1 MRFARRTPFLK
12 RHAVL
17 TIRNLTASGVRLG
30 WSMNIVRIQ
39 RSIREASTGT
49 GSVTR
54 RSIRQFGGEFLAKE
68 SDIEFA
74 IEALIFGV
82 LVAASAWP
90 MVAAA
95 GAINQLL

>member
-1 MRFARRTPFLK
+1 MRFAQRTSFLK

-30 WSMNIVRIQ
+30 WSMNVVRIQ
-39 RSIREASTGT
+39 RSIRKASTGT
-49 GSVTR
+49 GSVTQ
-54 RSIRQFGGEFLAKE
+54 RSIRRFGREFFANE
-68 SDIEFA
+68 SHIEFA

-82 LVAASAWP
+82 LVAASAWR